1 MLSPN
6 SVNWP
11 LRLSIAFQ
19 PYREHFGMESEFL
32 FGESD
37 TPIMVRVVDKSS
49 GARAYFRFEQRDLNK
64 LGATSML
71 TGVMHALVQ
80 HLRSVR
86 RTPDGYLQSSL
97 N

>member
-1 MLSPN
+1 MTQAEF
-6 SVNWP
+6 VNWP
-11 LRLSIAFQ
+11 LRLSMAFQ

-37 TPIMVRVVDKSS
+37 APIMVRVVDKSS

-64 LGATSML
+64 LGASDML
-71 TGVMHALVQ
+71 KGVMVALVQ
-80 HLRSVR
+80 YLRANR